1 MGCYLV
7 VTKRIF
13 ISSKSTMC
21 KICSKV
27 TIKTQERRQRRR
39 SGVYTPETD
48 FTHYS
53 CVSNIDFDQVNAD

>member
-1 MGCYLV
+1 
-7 VTKRIF
+7 
-13 ISSKSTMC
+13 MC